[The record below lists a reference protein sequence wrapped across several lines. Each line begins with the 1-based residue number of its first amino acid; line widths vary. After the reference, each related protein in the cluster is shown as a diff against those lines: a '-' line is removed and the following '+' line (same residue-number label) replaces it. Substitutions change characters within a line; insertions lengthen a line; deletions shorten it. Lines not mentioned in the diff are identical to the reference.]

1 MDGVTYDELKSNIK
15 NVLNNISI
23 DKYENIIKGVYKR
36 SGKFI
41 KKKPSNRIKKLFINR
56 RFKCA
61 NFLKNIIVQK
71 QVL

>member
-1 MDGVTYDELKSNIK
+1 MNGVTYDDLKSNIK

-23 DKYENIIKGVYKR
+23 DKYENIIEGAHIS

-56 RFKCA
+56 RSKCA
-61 NFLKNIIVQK
+61 KV
-71 QVL
+71 